1 MYNFIDVNQTSEG
14 YILPSEALKLNGEYI
29 ENQIPGYRT
38 LNVSGREALSPEI
51 ETYQTGIR
59 DGSKMKYRRFP
70 ARVITVR
77 YQLMAET
84 PEAFRAAYNKLGGI
98 LNVTDAQMVFNDEPD
113 KFFTGTPYAIGEVE
127 PGMKSVVGEIEFLC
141 VDPFKYSLTLYE
153 TTAQDVIMKDDAG
166 KTYIGKGF
174 VVDYNGTYKS
184 FPTFESKFFSQ
195 LEDGVNETTLTDDG
209 DCGFVAFFNEE
220 GKILQFGN
228 PEELDGY
235 SYDKSQTLINQTF
248 ASGTAWGTTAK
259 KLWALNNGVA
269 TKHEEKQV
277 GGVKMYNFSG
287 TGANDW
293 CLIPSDYGSGAT
305 RCGPSITRTLAADA
319 SGEVG
324 AKDFILT
331 YKQRMNPSD
340 GKDGFKEVG
349 IFHAL
354 VVSGSGSS
362 RKILAGVRI
371 AKHSVG
377 DTAGKINI
385 YVNDKMVHEQAVRMS
400 ARNEYFSA
408 LGNRVTTIRKE
419 GNTVVFNIAGI
430 RKTFNCYDTGFEE
443 LKATQV
449 TFSFSRYSA
458 YPPLSFN
465 GLYYAKFTKNNCTT
479 FKEIPNKFSAD
490 DVLTADC
497 STGEVLL
504 NSLDGTECSALGNDW
519 ESFYLKP
526 GLNQIGVGYSDWLV
540 DPYEPTI
547 KMRYREVFL

>member
-1 MYNFIDVNQTSEG
+1 
-14 YILPSEALKLNGEYI
+14 
-29 ENQIPGYRT
+29 
-38 LNVSGREALSPEI
+38 
-51 ETYQTGIR
+51 
-59 DGSKMKYRRFP
+59 
-70 ARVITVR
+70 
-77 YQLMAET
+77 
-84 PEAFRAAYNKLGGI
+84 
-98 LNVTDAQMVFNDEPD
+98 
-113 KFFTGTPYAIGEVE
+113 
-127 PGMKSVVGEIEFLC
+127 
-141 VDPFKYSLTLYE
+141 
-153 TTAQDVIMKDDAG
+153 
-166 KTYIGKGF
+166 
-174 VVDYNGTYKS
+174 
-184 FPTFESKFFSQ
+184 
-195 LEDGVNETTLTDDG
+195 
-209 DCGFVAFFNEE
+209 
-220 GKILQFGN
+220 
-228 PEELDGY
+228 
-235 SYDKSQTLINQTF
+235 
-248 ASGTAWGTTAK
+248 
-259 KLWALNNGVA
+259 
-269 TKHEEKQV
+269 
-277 GGVKMYNFSG
+277 
-287 TGANDW
+287 
-293 CLIPSDYGSGAT
+293 
-305 RCGPSITRTLAADA
+305 
-319 SGEVG
+319 
-324 AKDFILT
+324 
-331 YKQRMNPSD
+331 MNPSD

-354 VVSGSGSS
+354 VVSGSGSN